1 MITVRPNTFETNSSS
16 THSLCIVAADQYDK
30 FTNGEM
36 LYDLC
41 AEKLITLEEAHNR
54 LKSDDSQKCAELT
67 LDDFTFLVSHY
78 NDARKYID
86 PHRASKVDPAVVE
99 EFKSRTFLTNELIES
114 ITDWLAWEDLFTY
127 KRLSDDQELEFF
139 STHKTINDVEVV
151 AFGRFGWN

>member
-30 FTNGEM
+30 FANGEM

-41 AEKLITLEEAHNR
+41 DEKLITFEEALNR

-67 LDDFTFLVSHY
+67 LDDFTFVVSHY
-78 NDARKYID
+78 KDARNYID
-86 PHRASKVDPAVVE
+86 PHRVGKVDPTVVE
-99 EFKSRTFLTNELIES
+99 DFKSRTFLTNELIGS

-139 STHKTINDVEVV
+139 SSHKTINDVEVV

>member
-30 FTNGEM
+30 FAKGEM

-41 AEKLITLEEAHNR
+41 SEKLITLEDAHNR
-54 LKSDDSQKCAELT
+54 LKSDDLQKCAELT
-67 LDDFTFLVSHY
+67 LDDFTFVVSHY

-86 PHRASKVDPAVVE
+86 PHRIVKLDPTVVE

-127 KRLSDDQELEFF
+127 KRLSEDQELEFF
-139 STHKTINDVEVV
+139 SSHKTINDVEVV

>member
-67 LDDFTFLVSHY
+67 LDDFTFVVSHY

-86 PHRASKVDPAVVE
+86 PHYVSKVDPAVVE